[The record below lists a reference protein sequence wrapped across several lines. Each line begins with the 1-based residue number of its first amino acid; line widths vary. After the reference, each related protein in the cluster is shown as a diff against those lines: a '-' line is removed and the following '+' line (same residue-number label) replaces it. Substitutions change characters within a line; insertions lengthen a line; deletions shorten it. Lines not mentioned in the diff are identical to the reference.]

1 MVDCTSDDATNLCPN
16 QCQRGMFKFLIR
28 NIRISNIGIYLLNIN
43 NKCIYHLNLGK
54 DDFGIAKR
62 NVGDTCSFANNPNCF
77 ITSESNYN
85 STCCTYDHPCG
96 IAQGGCETD
105 HDCFDNLECSTDNCG
120 LEANGTKC
128 CQAPGRKPSTLI
140 QLIFMVPNI
149 S

>member
-1 MVDCTSDDATNLCPN
+1 MQQICA
-16 QCQRGMFKFLIR
+16 LINVKKVKTVLAKNKR
-28 NIRISNIGIYLLNIN
+28 QSYKLYLLDIN

-62 NVGDTCSFANNPNCF
+62 NVGDTCSFANNPKCF

-85 STCCTYDHPCG
+85 STCCTSDHPCG

-105 HDCFDNLECSTDNCG
+105 LDCFDNLECSTDNCG

-140 QLIFMVPNI
+140 KLIFMVTNI
-149 S
+149 SYVY